1 VSKTTRP
8 LVRTLEDA
16 CCLARAYRWISADPR
31 CTTAV
36 RDVTLRRVK
45 SRLFE
50 VFALPAPVVPA
61 NLRFA
66 VEEIYEIV
74 PDKRLLRL
82 ANAPA

>member
-1 VSKTTRP
+1 MGTTNG
-8 LVRTLEDA
+8 T

-31 CTTAV
+31 CTPAM
-36 RDVTLRRVK
+36 REVTLRRVK

-50 VFALPAPVVPA
+50 VLALPAPVVPA

-66 VEEIYEIV
+66 IEEIYEIV

-82 ANAPA
+82 AVAPKGI